1 MLGLRRED
9 EDVNRREYFLAL
21 EQVILYNKIKR
32 RKRRRRRRRRHLVR
46 LKCVTA

>member
-21 EQVILYNKIKR
+21 EQVILYAT
-32 RKRRRRRRRRHLVR
+32 R
-46 LKCVTA
+46 LRGGRGGGEGGGGTWSV